1 MFVLFYRKHTLM
13 ATAALNARTIRH
25 ELSVTCAHA
34 VLAIFPNNPL
44 CHRHQFLIPSKFP
57 AIEQGRRGGDSDDVK
72 AAAVLTS
79 LLQLKFI

>member
-13 ATAALNARTIRH
+13 ATAALNARTIQR
-25 ELSVTCAHA
+25 EFSVTCAHA
-34 VLAIFPNNPL
+34 ALAIFPNNPL

-72 AAAVLTS
+72 APVLTS